1 LSEQFLPSLNLK
13 IITIKGTFDA
23 VTSMQVDKKVLP
35 VIEQE
40 KSNVI
45 LDLSNVDYLSSVG
58 IVCLAQYLVLLT
70 DKKRVLKFVK
80 PPDRVYDTLTLIAF
94 AKNWTCMISSKQ
106 RLVHFDKV
114 FYSCLMNVSAVLL
127 SNFLSNYATRHQH

>member
-1 LSEQFLPSLNLK
+1 MPESNISITIRAMPSKPHLK
-13 IITIKGTFDA
+13 IIAIKGTFDA

-40 KSNVI
+40 RSNII

-70 DKKRVLKFVK
+70 EKKRILKFVK
-80 PPDRVYDTLTLIAF
+80 PPERVYETLKLIGF
-94 AKNWTCMISSKQ
+94 AKKLDMYDSMEAAIGSLK
-106 RLVHFDKV
+106 
-114 FYSCLMNVSAVLL
+114 
-127 SNFLSNYATRHQH
+127 